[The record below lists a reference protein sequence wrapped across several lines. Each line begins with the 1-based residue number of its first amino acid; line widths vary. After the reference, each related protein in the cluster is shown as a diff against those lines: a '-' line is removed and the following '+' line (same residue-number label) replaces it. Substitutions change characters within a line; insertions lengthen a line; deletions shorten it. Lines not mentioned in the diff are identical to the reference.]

1 MAGCEYYICIKCF
14 EKPAASTKSS
24 TKGGMSFDDD
34 WGEEEE
40 PPKEV
45 TKADMD
51 RMAREMGMKLT
62 VDAPQSNVSTSNK
75 TDSPQKACSLKA
87 ENKKTAKPSTLN
99 PRPR

>member
-1 MAGCEYYICIKCF
+1 
-14 EKPAASTKSS
+14 
-24 TKGGMSFDDD
+24 MSFDDD

>member
-1 MAGCEYYICIKCF
+1 
-14 EKPAASTKSS
+14 
-24 TKGGMSFDDD
+24 MSFDDD

-75 TDSPQKACSLKA
+75 TDSPQKAVSAASLGSGYNSNVSPEASPGKA
-87 ENKKTAKPSTLN
+87 KAAKKPLADPDDFFSEFGM
-99 PRPR
+99 